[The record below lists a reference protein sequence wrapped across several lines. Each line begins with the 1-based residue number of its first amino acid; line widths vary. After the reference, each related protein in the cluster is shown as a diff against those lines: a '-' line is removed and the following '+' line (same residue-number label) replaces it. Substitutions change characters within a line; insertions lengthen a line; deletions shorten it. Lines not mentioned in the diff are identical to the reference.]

1 MSKGIHK
8 FCIAVSLIRNTL
20 KLTYTGSYKR
30 LNAPC
35 LFILVHVCLCV
46 VLSRKNNFK
55 GMTSRYTCN
64 LAHC

>member
-8 FCIAVSLIRNTL
+8 VCIAVSLIRNTL

-30 LNAPC
+30 LNATY
-35 LFILVHVCLCV
+35 LFIYVCLCV

-64 LAHC
+64 LANC